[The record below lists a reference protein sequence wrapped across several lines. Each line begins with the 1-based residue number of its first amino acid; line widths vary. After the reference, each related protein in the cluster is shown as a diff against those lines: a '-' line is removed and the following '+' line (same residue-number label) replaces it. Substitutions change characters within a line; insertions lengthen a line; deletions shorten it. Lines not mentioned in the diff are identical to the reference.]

1 MRFGTKLGGL
11 LATVILVS
19 MMTFLITL
27 LLPGDPV
34 VSVLGSSYDPKSD
47 VGKKQI
53 EVVRK
58 ELNLDKSVPVR
69 YFLWAKKAAT
79 GDLGR
84 SFGASSSGIKTTR
97 ILKERL
103 PVTLEIMVLTQILAI
118 LLAIPLGTLAAY
130 RQGRFLD
137 KAISTTGFGLLALPN
152 FALALILVFIFS
164 VKLKWLPSGGYTRLS
179 DDLGK
184 NIKSMIIPVFTLA
197 LGLAAVYVRLL
208 RAEMSA
214 TLQEDF
220 ILTATS
226 KGLKPWRVLLRH
238 ALRPSSFS
246 LLTIIGINIGALVG
260 GAVVME
266 YFMSIPGVGSALVE
280 NISRREFNVVLGI
293 VLVITVFYVVANF
306 IVDILYSFLDPR
318 IRRGSTRA

>member
-1 MRFGTKLGGL
+1 MRFGSKLAGL
-11 LATVILVS
+11 VATVVLVS
-19 MMTFLITL
+19 MLTYLITL

-34 VSVLGSSYDPKSD
+34 VSVLGSSYDPKSEI
-47 VGKKQI
+47 GKKQI

-58 ELNLDKSVPVR
+58 ELNLDKPVPVR
-69 YFLWAKKAAT
+69 YLLWAKGVAT

-84 SFGASSSGIKTTR
+84 SYGASSGGVKTTR

-103 PVTLEIMVLTQILAI
+103 PVTLEIMILTQILA
-118 LLAIPLGTLAAY
+118 LALAIPLGTLAAY
-130 RQGRFLD
+130 KQGRFVD
-137 KAISTTGFGLLALPN
+137 KAISTTGFGLLAMPN
-152 FALALILVFIFS
+152 FAMGLILVFILS
-164 VKLKWLPSGGYTRLS
+164 VKLKWLPSNGYTRLT
-179 DDLGK
+179 DDLTK
-184 NIKSMIIPVFTLA
+184 NLKSMVIPVVTLA

-208 RAEMSA
+208 RAEMAA

-246 LLTIIGINIGALVG
+246 LLTIIGINVGALIG

-266 YFMSIPGVGSALVE
+266 YFMSIEGIGSALVE
-280 NISRREFNVVLGI
+280 NVFRREIEVVLGI
-293 VLVITVFYVVANF
+293 VLLVTVFYVVANF
-306 IVDILYSFLDPR
+306 FVDILYSFLDPR
-318 IRRGSTRA
+318 IRRGSTSA

>member
-1 MRFGTKLGGL
+1 MKLGSKLAGL
-11 LATVILVS
+11 IATVILVS
-19 MMTFLITL
+19 MGTYLLTL
-27 LLPGDPV
+27 LLPGNPV
-34 VSVLGSSYDPKSD
+34 VSVLGSSYDPNSEL
-47 VGKKQI
+47 GKKQI
-53 EVVRK
+53 EIVKK
-58 ELNLDKSVPVR
+58 ELNLDKPVPVR
-69 YFLWAKKAAT
+69 YLLWAKGVAT

-84 SFGASSSGIKTTR
+84 KYGATSGGVKTTR
-97 ILKERL
+97 LLKERL
-103 PVTLEIMVLTQILAI
+103 PVTLEIMVLTQLVAI
-118 LLAIPLGTLAAY
+118 ALAIPLGTLAAY

-152 FALALILVFIFS
+152 FALGLILVFVFS
-164 VKLKWLPSGGYTRLS
+164 VKLKWLPSGGYTRLT

-184 NIKSMIIPVFTLA
+184 NLKSMIIPVLTLA

-208 RAEMSA
+208 RAEMAS

-226 KGLKPWRVLLRH
+226 KGIKPWRVLLRH

-266 YFMSIPGVGSALVE
+266 YFMAIPGVGEALVRSIFE
-280 NISRREFNVVLGI
+280 REFSVLLGI
-293 VLVITVFYVVANF
+293 VLVVTLFYVVANF
-306 IVDILYSFLDPR
+306 FVDLLYTFLDPR